1 MDFFKYEKVKEFKY
15 KIERE
20 DNFYKRGLI
29 TFSSPFSSGFPENDN
44 VYVDFIEPKKE
55 KFNAIILLHSLYEK
69 ENRQTKSFGISL
81 SKEGFGVYLIHLPYH
96 MKRTPE
102 RYKSGE
108 LFLTGNVERSINA
121 FRQAVIDTMA
131 LCDYLTERKEVKN
144 IGIVGISLGAI
155 ILNTVMGVENR
166 IKAGVSILGGGNIHY
181 IFIRSLITMPWV
193 IYGFFHGLK
202 IRDYKM
208 VTKDYIK
215 FLKEVREKGIE
226 NVECK
231 WKWFLID
238 PLTYSH
244 LNQPRKVLLIN
255 GYFDLIIPFKAV
267 IQLWNFLGRPEK
279 LFLPSTHITSI
290 FFKNIILRRTIKFL
304 KSNL

>member
-15 KIERE
+15 KIESE
-20 DNFYKRGLI
+20 DNFYRTGLI
-29 TFSSPFSSGFPENDN
+29 TFFSPFYSTYLENDT

-55 KFNAIILLHSLYEK
+55 KFNAIILLHSLYER
-69 ENRQTKSFGISL
+69 ENRQTKSFGILL

-96 MKRTPE
+96 MKRTPK
-102 RYKSGE
+102 RYKSGQ

-121 FRQAVIDTMA
+121 YRQAVIDIMA
-131 LCDYLTERKEVKN
+131 LCDYLSERKEVKN

-181 IFIRSLITMPWV
+181 IFMRSLITMPWV
-193 IYGFFHGLK
+193 IYGFFHGLR
-202 IRDYKM
+202 IRDYRK
-208 VTKDYIK
+208 VSKDYVK
-215 FLKEVREKGIE
+215 FLEKVREKGLE

-238 PLTYSH
+238 PLTYAH

-255 GYFDLIIPFKAV
+255 GYFDLIIPFGAV
-267 IQLWNFLGRPEK
+267 IQLWKFLGKPEK

-290 FFKNIILRRTIKFL
+290 LFKNIILRKTIKFL
-304 KSNL
+304 KTNL